1 MKKFLAV
8 AILATGLLGAT
19 SAFAQATAS
28 TSASGSVTLIRPL
41 TITKTA
47 DLEFGRIVKHATTT
61 GTVSM
66 TSGADGVTAGSGAV
80 ALTGI
85 TTSRAKFSIDG
96 ESGQLVNVTVPASF
110 GITNGTDT
118 ITVTTAS
125 SLGTSVTLSG
135 TYPGAGSSPLN
146 VGGSFSVLPAL
157 STGVYTGT
165 LNVSVAYN

>member
-1 MKKFLAV
+1 MKKIVAV
-8 AILATGLLGAT
+8 ALAATALLGAN

-47 DLEFGRIVKHATTT
+47 DLEFGRIVKPSAGT

-66 TSGADGVTAGSGAV
+66 TSAADGVTAGSGSV

-85 TTSRAKFSIDG
+85 TTSRAKFTIDG
-96 ESGQLVNVTVPASF
+96 EGGQLVNVTVPGSF
-110 GITNGTDT
+110 TITNGTDN
-118 ITVTTAS
+118 ISVTTAS
-125 SLGTSVTLSG
+125 SLGASVTLSSSLGSAG
-135 TYPGAGSSPLN
+135 TSPLN
-146 VGGSFSVLPAL
+146 VGGSFSVPTAI
-157 STGVYTGT
+157 STGLYTGT